1 MKRLE
6 TSILAI
12 LVLLSLLL
20 GIALVQEKQVS
31 SNLKIKLELTNQELQ
46 DTQGDRDY
54 YKSQYQKYFE
64 LSEELQNQMGVY
76 AYE

>member
-54 YKSQYQKYFE
+54 YQGQYKKYYE
-64 LSEELQNQMGVY
+64 LSEELQNQLGVY

>member
-31 SNLKIKLELTNQELQ
+31 SNLKTKLELTNQELQ

-76 AYE
+76 AQ

>member
-6 TSILAI
+6 TSIFAI

-20 GIALVQEKQVS
+20 GIALVQKKQAS
-31 SNLKIKLELTNQELQ
+31 SNLKIKLELTKQELQ

-54 YKSQYQKYFE
+54 YKSQYQKYYE
-64 LSEELQNQMGVY
+64 LTEELQNQLGIY
-76 AYE
+76 YE

>member
-31 SNLKIKLELTNQELQ
+31 SNLKTKLELTNQELQ

-54 YKSQYQKYFE
+54 YKSQYQKYYE
-64 LSEELQNQMGVY
+64 LSEELQNQLGVY
-76 AYE
+76 CE

>member
-31 SNLKIKLELTNQELQ
+31 SNLKIKLELTKQELQ
-46 DTQGDRDY
+46 DTQCDRDY
-54 YKSQYQKYFE
+54 YKSQYQKYYE

-76 AYE
+76 YE

>member
-64 LSEELQNQMGVY
+64 LSEEIQNQMGVY
-76 AYE
+76 YE

>member
-20 GIALVQEKQVS
+20 GIALVQKKQAS
-31 SNLKIKLELTNQELQ
+31 SNLKIKLELTKQELY
-46 DTQGDRDY
+46 DARGDRDY
-54 YKSQYQKYFE
+54 YQGQYKKYYE
-64 LSEELQNQMGVY
+64 LSEELQNQLGVY
-76 AYE
+76 YE

>member
-54 YKSQYQKYFE
+54 YKSHYQKYFE

-76 AYE
+76 YE

>member
-6 TSILAI
+6 TSIFAI

-20 GIALVQEKQVS
+20 GIALVQKKQAS
-31 SNLKIKLELTNQELQ
+31 SNLKIRLELTKQELQ

-64 LSEELQNQMGVY
+64 LSEELQNQMGVS
-76 AYE
+76 AQ

>member
-6 TSILAI
+6 TSIFAI

-20 GIALVQEKQVS
+20 GIALVQKKQAS

>member
-1 MKRLE
+1 MKHIE
-6 TSILAI
+6 VSILAI

-31 SNLKIKLELTNQELQ
+31 RNLKIKMELTNRKLQ

-54 YKSQYQKYFE
+54 YKSQYQKYYE
-64 LSEELQNQMGVY
+64 LSEELQNKMGVY

>member
-20 GIALVQEKQVS
+20 GIALVQEKQTTR
-31 SNLKIKLELTNQELQ
+31 NLKTNLELTKQELQ

-54 YKSQYQKYFE
+54 YQGQYKKYYE

>member
-1 MKRLE
+1 MKRIE
-6 TSILAI
+6 VSVLAA
-12 LVLLSLLL
+12 LALLSLLL
-20 GIALVQEKQVS
+20 GIALVQEKQTTR
-31 SNLKIKLELTNQELQ
+31 NLKTNLELTKQELQ

-54 YKSQYQKYFE
+54 YQGQYKKYYE

>member
-31 SNLKIKLELTNQELQ
+31 SNLKIKLELTKQELY
-46 DTQGDRDY
+46 DARGDRDY
-54 YKSQYQKYFE
+54 YQGQCKKYYE

-76 AYE
+76 AY

>member
-64 LSEELQNQMGVY
+64 LSE
-76 AYE
+76 

>member
-12 LVLLSLLL
+12 LALLSLLL

-31 SNLKIKLELTNQELQ
+31 SNLKIKLELTDQELQ
-46 DTQGDRDY
+46 ETRGDRDY
-54 YKSQYQKYFE
+54 YKSQYQKYYE
-64 LSEELQNQMGVY
+64 LSEELQNQLGIY
-76 AYE
+76 YE

>member
-31 SNLKIKLELTNQELQ
+31 RNLKIKLELTKQELQ
-46 DTQGDRDY
+46 DTRDDRDY
-54 YKSQYQKYFE
+54 YQGQYKKYFE

-76 AYE
+76 YE

>member
-31 SNLKIKLELTNQELQ
+31 SNLKTKLELTNQELQ

-64 LSEELQNQMGVY
+64 LFEELQNQMGVY
-76 AYE
+76 YE

>member
-1 MKRLE
+1 MKHIE
-6 TSILAI
+6 VSILAI

-31 SNLKIKLELTNQELQ
+31 RNLKIKLELTNRELQ

-54 YKSQYQKYFE
+54 YKSDRK
-64 LSEELQNQMGVY
+64 SVV
-76 AYE
+76 

>member
-31 SNLKIKLELTNQELQ
+31 RNLKIKLELTKQELQ
-46 DTQGDRDY
+46 DTRDDRDY
-54 YKSQYQKYFE
+54 YKSQYQKYHE
-64 LSEELQNQMGVY
+64 LSEELQIQMGVY

>member
-6 TSILAI
+6 TSSLAI

-20 GIALVQEKQVS
+20 GIALVQEKQVY

-76 AYE
+76 YE

>member
-31 SNLKIKLELTNQELQ
+31 SNLKTNLELTKQELY
-46 DTQGDRDY
+46 DARGDRDY
-54 YKSQYQKYFE
+54 YKSQYQKYYE

>member
-6 TSILAI
+6 TSIFAI

-20 GIALVQEKQVS
+20 GIALVQKKQAS
-31 SNLKIKLELTNQELQ
+31 SNLKIKLELTKQELQ

-54 YKSQYQKYFE
+54 YQGQYKKYYE

-76 AYE
+76 AQ

>member
-6 TSILAI
+6 TSIFAI

-20 GIALVQEKQVS
+20 GIALVQKKQAS
-31 SNLKIKLELTNQELQ
+31 SNLKIKLELTKQELQ

-64 LSEELQNQMGVY
+64 LSEELQN
-76 AYE
+76 

>member
-31 SNLKIKLELTNQELQ
+31 SNLKTKLELTNQELQ

-64 LSEELQNQMGVY
+64 LSEEFQNQMGVY

>member
-64 LSEELQNQMGVY
+64 LSEELQNQLGVY
-76 AYE
+76 YE

>member
-6 TSILAI
+6 TSIFAI

-20 GIALVQEKQVS
+20 GIALVQKKQAS
-31 SNLKIKLELTNQELQ
+31 SNLKIKLELTKQELQ

-54 YKSQYQKYFE
+54 YQGQYKKYYE
-64 LSEELQNQMGVY
+64 LSEELQNQLGIY
-76 AYE
+76 YE

>member
-6 TSILAI
+6 TSIFAI

-20 GIALVQEKQVS
+20 GIALVQKKQAS
-31 SNLKIKLELTNQELQ
+31 SNLKIKLELTKQELQ

-54 YKSQYQKYFE
+54 YKDQYKKYFE

-76 AYE
+76 AQ

>member
-1 MKRLE
+1 MKHIE
-6 TSILAI
+6 VSILAI

-31 SNLKIKLELTNQELQ
+31 RNLKIKLELTNRELQ

-54 YKSQYQKYFE
+54 YKSQYQKYYE
-64 LSEELQNQMGVY
+64 LSEELQNQLGVY
-76 AYE
+76 CE

>member
-6 TSILAI
+6 TSIFAI

-20 GIALVQEKQVS
+20 GIALVQKKQAS
-31 SNLKIKLELTNQELQ
+31 SNLKIKLELTKQELQ

-54 YKSQYQKYFE
+54 YKSQYQKYYE

>member
-1 MKRLE
+1 MKHIE
-6 TSILAI
+6 VSILAI

-31 SNLKIKLELTNQELQ
+31 RNLKIKLELTNRELQ
-46 DTQGDRDY
+46 DTQGVRDY
-54 YKSQYQKYFE
+54 YKSQYQKYYE